1 VVRSSDEGLP
11 KFEKYLEIAGAVIDV
26 APRFVADTCAPI
38 VFVVGAHGTMEYID
52 ARGAAFV
59 GRAAADICGYRWLHL
74 VHPDDVEA
82 TGAAWKQA
90 RSRRVPYEGVLRVC
104 NGEGEYRLM
113 AESAS
118 PVLAT
123 DGTIDRWICTLTD
136 VEHDKRIDEQ
146 RRHLDDEANEAHAL
160 LDTVLSTAPVGFL
173 FLDRELRYVRV
184 NELVAALD
192 GAATVDEHLG
202 RTLAE
207 VAPALWPQLGPLC
220 RKVLESGEPVLN
232 VEISGTS
239 VIDPGRIHYWLDNIY
254 PVRVNAEIVGLG
266 LIIVDITER
275 QENETALVALTEAS
289 VDAIANAA
297 EARDP
302 YTAGHQR
309 RVAELSVA
317 IANEIGLDQDDIAG
331 IRIAAKIHDIGKLS
345 MPSEILSKPSQLKP
359 TELALLKEHARAGS
373 DIVRG
378 IRFPWPI
385 ADMILQ
391 HHERIDGSGYPM
403 GLVGSEILLSAQI
416 IAVADVVEAM
426 SSDRPYRA
434 RKGLDAALSEIEQRR
449 GTLFDA
455 KLVDAC
461 LRLFRE
467 HRFSFAEREQQ

>member
-1 VVRSSDEGLP
+1 MTDVVLRVASSHAP
-11 KFEKYLEIAGAVIDV
+11 MVFIAGV
-26 APRFVADTCAPI
+26 
-38 VFVVGAHGTMEYID
+38 HGTVEYID
-52 ARGAAFV
+52 VPGAAFI
-59 GRAAADICGYRWLHL
+59 GRAPSDICGHSLLNL
-74 VHPDDVEA
+74 VHPDDLDAVL
-82 TGAAWKQA
+82 AAWKTA
-90 RSRRVPYEGVLRVC
+90 RCRRAPQEVALRIC
-104 NGEGEYRLM
+104 NGAGEYRLM
-113 AESAS
+113 ATRAS

-123 DGTIDRWICTLTD
+123 DGTINRWVCTLVDMETD
-136 VEHDKRIDEQ
+136 KQSAEQ
-146 RRHLDDEANEAHAL
+146 RRHFNNEANETHAL

-173 FLDRELRYVRV
+173 YLDREFRYVRV

-232 VEISGTS
+232 VEVSGNS
-239 VIDPGRIHYWLDNIY
+239 VIDPGRVHYWLDNIY
-254 PVRVNAEIVGLG
+254 PVRVNDEIVGLG
-266 LIIVDITER
+266 LIINDITER
-275 QENETALVALTEAS
+275 KESETALVALTEAS

-309 RVAELSVA
+309 RVSELAVA
-317 IANEIGLDQDDIAG
+317 IANEMGLEQDDING

-345 MPSEILSKPSQLKP
+345 MPSEILSKPGQLKP
-359 TELALLKEHARAGS
+359 TELALLKEHAQAGS

-378 IRFPWPI
+378 IHFPWPI

-391 HHERIDGSGYPM
+391 HHERINGSGYPR
-403 GLVGSEILLSAQI
+403 GLVGNEILLSAQI

-434 RKGLDAALSEIEQRR
+434 SKGLEAALDEIENRR

-455 KLVDAC
+455 KIVDVC

-467 HRFSFAEREQQ
+467 HRFNFSKRASK